1 MGTLLTEQDAIDFQ
15 VAMRLEYQDH
25 VEQAYITRVIEGK
38 KQVEWVVGTLNEEE
52 PVRSK

>member
-38 KQVEWVVGTLNEEE
+38 KQVEWVVGTPNEEE
-52 PVRSK
+52 ASSI